1 MRASASPGERA
12 DGERVAAGAV
22 IFEIEGRA
30 RPILT
35 GERTA
40 LNFLQLLSATAT
52 QTSRLAA
59 AVAGT
64 GCTVIDTRKTLPGL
78 RTAQKYAVRCGGGRN
93 HRMGLYDMVLIKEN
107 HIAAAGSI
115 TAAITAARRVA
126 RGVKVEV
133 EVESLQELEEALR
146 AGPDIVLLD
155 DFSLEDLA
163 AAVSRNRSRGTAG
176 RAGSLG
182 QRESRDRARDR
193 RDRRRLRILR
203 RPDEE
208 RPRRRPVDAPGLRV
222 IRPALV
228 TPSLL
233 SRCRASSAMVGKSN
247 SSVRSTCPGYS
258 WSIRSWIS
266 MSFSELAPSSKRLSL
281 TSTRLPPSAASQIV
295 AQLLLDLAARGGLGA
310 ALRLT
315 QCRQRLQLR
324 VELAVDITLLEQ
336 MALDLAARGLRDALD
351 RHHLARP
358 RGPSA
363 R

>member
-1 MRASASPGERA
+1 MMSACPAPAA
-12 DGERVAAGAV
+12 DLTPPADLPDQVTAALREDVGAGDVTAQLVPEGQRVRGRVVTREDAVLCGRPWAEEIFRRLDADIRLTWRSAEGGRVAAGAV

-52 QTSRLAA
+52 QTSRLVA

-115 TAAITAARRVA
+115 TAAIAAARRA
-126 RGVKVEV
+126 AQGVKVEV

-163 AAVSRNRSRGTAG
+163 AAVSLNRSRG
-176 RAGSLG
+176 
-182 QRESRDRARDR
+182 
-193 RDRRRLRILR
+193 
-203 RPDEE
+203 
-208 RPRRRPVDAPGLRV
+208 RPV
-222 IRPALV
+222 ALEASGSV
-228 TPSLL
+228 SLETV
-233 SRCRASSAMVGKSN
+233 RAIAATGVDFVSS
-247 SSVRSTCPGYS
+247 
-258 WSIRSWIS
+258 
-266 MSFSELAPSSKRLSL
+266 
-281 TSTRLPPSAASQIV
+281 
-295 AQLLLDLAARGGLGA
+295 GGLTKNV
-310 ALRLT
+310 R
-315 QCRQRLQLR
+315 
-324 VELAVDITLLEQ
+324 AVDLS
-336 MALDLAARGLRDALD
+336 MRLDF
-351 RHHLARP
+351 
-358 RGPSA
+358 S
-363 R
+363 